1 MRNFYEVNGNVFFKI
16 EKYMNEWENFIGIY
30 DKNGQEKKGAAQSLG
45 SHVQKLWKNF
55 NEDRSQ
61 LDKHYMETAIG
72 LQAYISSFLL
82 PNIERVFS
90 LLVRDENIFALE
102 SQLVTEKDELIITD
116 FGCGPLSGSVA
127 ILTLIEYILSQNSK
141 LVAPKKIYIYA
152 IDRSEKVVE
161 VGSKFIKNSLISE
174 SSIFIER
181 VTSPA
186 KILKKSDIAL
196 CINVFNEIP
205 EKHRLKTLK
214 SIYDMSNEGALLL
227 IMEPGQEE
235 HAKALGTLRDHL
247 IETATDCEI
256 ISPCAHKKLCP
267 LAQNTARKDWCW
279 FRHAWNPPVS
289 LNLIDK
295 FSKIDHHELNFSYL
309 FLQKNKIRSAEN
321 YFARCVSDEFPL
333 DLKGNKAQ
341 FDYFTNNLSSGEKEE
356 FIEMA
361 QYEGGLQ
368 KILLCTQSGA
378 LESAFVIADPE
389 QKEYRRGRRIKED
402 SELYMRAKERI

>member
-1 MRNFYEVNGNVFFKI
+1 MRNFYEVNGNVFFNI
-16 EKYMNEWENFIGIY
+16 ENYMGEWEKYIGIY
-30 DKNGQEKKGAAQSLG
+30 DKNGAEKKGAAQSLG

-90 LLVRDENIFALE
+90 LLVRDENIFAIE
-102 SQLVTEKDELIITD
+102 SLLVAEKDELVISD

-127 ILTLIEYILSQNSK
+127 ILALIEYILKQNSK
-141 LVAPKKIYIYA
+141 LIAPKKISIYA

-161 VGSKFIKNSLISE
+161 LGAKFIKNSIITENSIS
-174 SSIFIER
+174 IER
-181 VTSPA
+181 LTSPA
-186 KILKKSDIAL
+186 KLNKKIDIAL

-205 EKHRLKTLK
+205 EKHRFKTLK
-214 SIYDMSNEGALLL
+214 SIYDNSHEGALLL

-235 HAKALGTLRDHL
+235 HAKALGALRDQF
-247 IETATDCEI
+247 IENSENCEI
-256 ISPCAHKKLCP
+256 ISPCAHNKPCP
-267 LAQNTARKDWCW
+267 LSQKTGRKDWCW
-279 FRHAWNPPVS
+279 FRHSWNPPAS
-289 LNLIDK
+289 LKLIDK

-321 YFARCVSDEFPL
+321 YFARCVSDEFAL

-341 FDYFTNNLSSGEKEE
+341 FDYFTNNLSSGDKEE
-356 FIEMA
+356 FIEMT

-368 KILLCTQSGA
+368 KILLCTQIGA
-378 LESAFVIADPE
+378 LESAFMIADPE
-389 QKEYRRGRRIKED
+389 QKEYRRGRRIKESD
-402 SELYMRAKERI
+402 ELYMRAKERI